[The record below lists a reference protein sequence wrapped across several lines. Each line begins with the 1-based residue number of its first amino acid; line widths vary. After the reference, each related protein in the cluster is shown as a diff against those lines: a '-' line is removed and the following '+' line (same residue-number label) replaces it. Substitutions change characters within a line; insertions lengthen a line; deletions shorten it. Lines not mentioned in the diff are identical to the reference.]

1 MLDIIFSTPE
11 EGIENL
17 KSAVQI
23 RDTMGG
29 AMYWN
34 ICSDDCLM
42 LAHNL
47 VSVGVDEQ
55 QIFSILN

>member
-1 MLDIIFSTPE
+1 VLDIIFSTPE
-11 EGIENL
+11 EGIEKL

-34 ICSDDCLM
+34 ICNDDCLM

-47 VSVGVDEQ
+47 VSVGADEQ